1 MSKAK
6 RKPHSVMRVDDA
18 VVHCIA
24 MNTGSPT
31 GRFRDSMGYD
41 MLLQRTYAEL
51 EKPMRGSQRLPLRH
65 LQSPTP
71 IRSNTNT
78 DPEHLLGVSSCKNES
93 LLPKMQN

>member
-41 MLLQRTYAEL
+41 MLLQRTYAEQ
-51 EKPMRGSQRLPLRH
+51 QRRAGEAGARLSASS
-65 LQSPTP
+65 SPPSP
-71 IRSNTNT
+71 IPDS
-78 DPEHLLGVSSCKNES
+78 DQE
-93 LLPKMQN
+93 